1 MISNLY
7 VKSNGKE
14 YTLDNEGIHTKEEEQ
29 DIKLTDIQTT
39 LNFLKTSLNFIK
51 SSLSIEEAHVD
62 NSGTAVQTA
71 DDLNISTVIKSNTG
85 KQSFIAK
92 SILMTDS
99 KIESTHVDLNSTEN
113 ICIANLNTS
122 GTLAKS
128 ISNAGMSLNPISGEV
143 IINGGNYAQDGYNAI
158 EIGLN
163 SKSAPKH
170 VSIKDVDFSSSM
182 SNNAILIFNTA
193 DNAVI
198 DIENCHFA
206 SVSNVVRLSNRDNV
220 HLTLNIKNCTI
231 DHWDTDDTY
240 AGMIILE
247 DYTNK
252 TLEAVEEANLFGPD
266 KVTINIENCTG
277 PYGKIEPVEDL
288 SSICGTKNHETQL
301 IYVCQDHGDYCLP
314 YDAEKYPTINIK

>member
-14 YTLDNEGIHTKEEEQ
+14 YTLDNEGIQSKDTEQ
-29 DIKLTDIQTT
+29 DIKLTDIQAT
-39 LNFLKTSLNFIK
+39 LNFLKTALNFIK
-51 SSLSIEEAHVD
+51 SSLSIQEAEVD
-62 NSGTAVQTA
+62 NSGTAVQTE
-71 DDLNISTVIKSNTG
+71 DDLNISTAISSKTG
-85 KQSFIAK
+85 KQSFVAK

-99 KIESTHVDLNSTEN
+99 EIANTHVDLNASEN
-113 ICIANLNTS
+113 ICIANLNTT

-128 ISNAGMSLNPISGEV
+128 ISNAGMSLNPASGEV
-143 IINGGNYAQDGYNAI
+143 VINGGNYAQNGYNAI

-163 SKSAPKH
+163 SKSVPKS
-170 VSIKDVDFSSSM
+170 VSIKDIDFTSTM

-198 DIENCHFA
+198 NIENCHFN

-220 HLTLNIKNCTI
+220 HVTLNIKNCTI
-231 DHWDTDDTY
+231 DHWDTNDMY
-240 AGMIILE
+240 AGMVILE

-252 TLEAVEEANLFGPD
+252 TAESITTANLFGPD

-277 PYGKIEPVEDL
+277 PYGKIKPVKDIGL
-288 SSICGTKNHETQL
+288 ICGTRNHETQV

>member
-14 YTLDNEGIHTKEEEQ
+14 YTLDNEGIQAKDSEQ
-29 DIKLTDIQTT
+29 DIKLTDIQAT
-39 LNFLKTSLNFIK
+39 LNFLKTALNFIK
-51 SSLSIEEAHVD
+51 SSLSIQEAQVD
-62 NSGTAVQTA
+62 NTGTAVQTSN
-71 DDLNISTVIKSNTG
+71 DLNISTTIASKTG
-85 KQSFIAK
+85 KQAFTAK

-99 KIESTHVDLNSTEN
+99 EITNTHVDLNASEN

-128 ISNAGMSLNPISGEV
+128 ASNAGMSLNPVDGEV
-143 IINGGNYAQDGYNAI
+143 VINGGNYAQNGYNAI

-163 SKSAPKH
+163 PKSVPKN
-170 VSIKDVDFSSSM
+170 VSIKGIDFTSTM

-198 DIENCHFA
+198 NIEDCHFT
-206 SVSNVVRLSNRDNV
+206 SVSNVVRLSNRNNV
-220 HLTLNIKNCTI
+220 HVTLNIKNCTV
-231 DHWDTDDTY
+231 DHWDESDMW
-240 AGMIILE
+240 AGMVILE

-252 TLEAVEEANLFGPD
+252 TPEAIAEANLFSPE

-277 PYGKIEPVEDL
+277 PYGKIEPVEDI
-288 SSICGTKNHETQL
+288 SSICGTHNHETQV
-301 IYVCQDHGDYCLP
+301 IYVCQDYDNNCLP
-314 YDAEKYPTINIK
+314 YDAEKYPVITIK